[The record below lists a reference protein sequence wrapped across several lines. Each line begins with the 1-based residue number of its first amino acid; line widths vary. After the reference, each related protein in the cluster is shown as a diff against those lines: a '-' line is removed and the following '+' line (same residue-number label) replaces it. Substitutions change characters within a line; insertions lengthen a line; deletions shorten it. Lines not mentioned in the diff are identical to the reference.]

1 MTVAPLR
8 SRLAWVGALS
18 FASGLPYF
26 FFNETIPVW
35 LAQEGVSLAG
45 IGLATGASMPW
56 VLKFLWAPFVDRLG
70 SRRAWIRACLVLLAA
85 ATAILTGGDP
95 AHHGIWLGA
104 LLLLYVTLSATQ
116 DIAIDA
122 YTIETTSGRE
132 LGVANSVRIG
142 AYRGASFVSSALL
155 VYIAAR
161 RGWDAAFLAG
171 AAITAALAAG
181 SFVLPETSRGSQH
194 TEALGE
200 PIVALL
206 RRPGIWA
213 VILFALLFKLDI
225 SAMDPMTKPFWVAR
239 GLSLDQIA
247 VLTTGRLIATLVGA
261 TLGGVL
267 ATRIGIFR
275 ALWTMGLVQL
285 LSSLGYSLAAA
296 LPAHGGLISAAALF
310 ENFAAG
316 LGTAAFLAFLMSV
329 CERRYAAT
337 QFALLTAVYALSRW
351 AVGLSSGLL
360 AEWLGFAQ
368 YFLLTFALGVPAY
381 ALLPWVRHAGRDEEA
396 TQAT

>member
-1 MTVAPLR
+1 VTIAPLR

-56 VLKFLWAPFVDRLG
+56 VLKFLWAPFVDRIG
-70 SRRAWIRACLVLLAA
+70 SRRAWIRACLVLLAVV
-85 ATAILTGGDP
+85 TAILTGADP
-95 AHHGIWLGA
+95 THHGVWLGA
-104 LLLLYVTLSATQ
+104 LLVLYVTLSATQ

-132 LGVANSVRIG
+132 LGVANSVRIA

-155 VYIAAR
+155 VYVAAR

-181 SFVLPETSRGSQH
+181 SFVLPDTSRGSQH
-194 TEALGE
+194 TAALGE
-200 PIVALL
+200 PVVALL

-239 GLSLDQIA
+239 GFSLDQIA
-247 VLTTGRLIATLVGA
+247 VLTTGRLIATLAGA
-261 TLGGVL
+261 TLGGLL

-285 LSSLGYSLAAA
+285 LSSLGYALAASV
-296 LPAHGGLISAAALF
+296 PADRGLISGAALF

-337 QFALLTAVYALSRW
+337 QFAILTAVYALSRW

-360 AEWLGFAQ
+360 AERLGFAH

-381 ALLPWVRHAGRDEEA
+381 ALLPWVRHAGGDEEENRA
-396 TQAT
+396 T

>member
-1 MTVAPLR
+1 VTVAPLR

-56 VLKFLWAPFVDRLG
+56 VLKFLWAPLVDRIG
-70 SRRAWIRACLVLLAA
+70 SRRAWIRTCLVLLAVT
-85 ATAILTGGDP
+85 TAILTWADP
-95 AHHGIWLGA
+95 AHHGAWLGA

-132 LGVANSVRIG
+132 LGVANSVRIA

-155 VYIAAR
+155 VYVAAR

-171 AAITAALAAG
+171 AGITAALAAG
-181 SFVLPETSRGSQH
+181 SLVLPDTGRGSQH

-247 VLTTGRLIATLVGA
+247 VLTTGRLIATLAGA
-261 TLGGVL
+261 ALGGVL

-296 LPAHGGLISAAALF
+296 VPAHRGLISGAALF

-360 AEWLGFAQ
+360 AERFGFAH

-381 ALLPWVRHAGRDEEA
+381 ALLPWVRHAGIGDAES
-396 TQAT
+396 QAT

>member
-1 MTVAPLR
+1 VTVAPLR

-56 VLKFLWAPFVDRLG
+56 VLKFLWAPFVDRIG
-70 SRRAWIRACLVLLAA
+70 SRRAWIRACLVLLAVV
-85 ATAILTGGDP
+85 TAILTGADP
-95 AHHGIWLGA
+95 THHGAWLGA
-104 LLLLYVTLSATQ
+104 LLILYVTLSATQ

-132 LGVANSVRIG
+132 LGVANSVRIA

-155 VYIAAR
+155 VYVAAR

-181 SFVLPETSRGSQH
+181 SFVLPDTSRGSQRA
-194 TEALGE
+194 EALGE

-239 GLSLDQIA
+239 GFSLDQIA
-247 VLTTGRLIATLVGA
+247 VLTTGRLIATLAGA
-261 TLGGVL
+261 TLGGLL

-285 LSSLGYSLAAA
+285 LSSLGYAVAAA
-296 LPAHGGLISAAALF
+296 VPADRGLISGAALF

-360 AEWLGFAQ
+360 AEQLGFAH

-381 ALLPWVRHAGRDEEA
+381 ALLPWVRHAGRDEEENRA
-396 TQAT
+396 T

>member
-1 MTVAPLR
+1 VTVAPLR

-56 VLKFLWAPFVDRLG
+56 VLKFLWAPFVDRIG
-70 SRRAWIRACLVLLAA
+70 SRRAWIRACLVLLAVT
-85 ATAILTGGDP
+85 TAMLTGADP
-95 AHHGIWLGA
+95 AHHGAWLGA

-132 LGVANSVRIG
+132 LGVANSVRIA

-155 VYIAAR
+155 VYVAAR

-171 AAITAALAAG
+171 AGITAALAVG
-181 SFVLPETSRGSQH
+181 SFVLPDTSRGSQH
-194 TEALGE
+194 TEALAE

-247 VLTTGRLIATLVGA
+247 VLTTGRLVATLAGA
-261 TLGGVL
+261 ALGGVL

-285 LSSLGYSLAAA
+285 LSSLGYALAAA
-296 LPAHGGLISAAALF
+296 VPAHRGLISGAALF

-329 CERRYAAT
+329 CQRRYAAT

-360 AEWLGFAQ
+360 AERFGFAH

-381 ALLPWVRHAGRDEEA
+381 ALLPWVRHAGSHVKESEA
-396 TQAT
+396 T